1 MTKTPLAQCNLSADW
16 GVGHRVALK
25 GVDTAWHDAG
35 RQPWLIVGAAAV
47 HNGENDEMPPL

>member
-1 MTKTPLAQCNLSADW
+1 M
-16 GVGHRVALK
+16 ALK

-47 HNGENDEMPPL
+47 HNGENDEMLPL